1 MVGLSRGLIHIR
13 IGNEH
18 PDSLITYPDVH
29 NLSACAQPIRIMPR
43 RWGCGSW
50 RCLQIVVWL
59 GLATRSKESAGVEG
73 AGGTGRPGCGARGR
87 WRGLAGLRDDAQAR
101 VSTPG
106 PTGVEGAGGS
116 GGHGRASRSTTPSEA
131 RVWRSRGRP
140 GPPAPGTPAEPQ
152 ATPSMRLAAAHGAA
166 RPHGRAIRCPER
178 QRAISGQTGILP
190 RGKRAVKRA
199 GDSLAGSQCPEASK
213 SNSAIEE

>member
-1 MVGLSRGLIHIR
+1 MLELRAKLVGRSRGSIHIR
-13 IGNEH
+13 IGNDH
-18 PDSLITYPDVH
+18 PDSLIAYPDVH

-50 RCLQIVVWL
+50 RCLQMVVWH

-73 AGGTGRPGCGARGR
+73 AGGVGRPGCGARGR
-87 WRGLAGLRDDAQAR
+87 WRGLAGQRADAQAH

-140 GPPAPGTPAEPQ
+140 GPTVPGTPAAPQ
-152 ATPSMRLAAAHGAA
+152 APCKKLELLVVLRVLVGLAAVGAA
-166 RPHGRAIRCPER
+166 ER
-178 QRAISGQTGILP
+178 TDRSHLLRRQ
-190 RGKRAVKRA
+190 
-199 GDSLAGSQCPEASK
+199 
-213 SNSAIEE
+213 

>member
-1 MVGLSRGLIHIR
+1 
-13 IGNEH
+13 
-18 PDSLITYPDVH
+18 
-29 NLSACAQPIRIMPR
+29 MPR

-50 RCLQIVVWL
+50 RCLQTVVWH

-73 AGGTGRPGCGARGR
+73 PGGAGRPGCGARGR
-87 WRGLAGLRDDAQAR
+87 WRGLAGLRADVQAH

-140 GPPAPGTPAEPQ
+140 GPPAPETPAEPQ
-152 ATPSMRLAAAHGAA
+152 ATPSMRRAAAHGAA
-166 RPHGRAIRCPER
+166 RPHGRAIRRPEH

-190 RGKRAVKRA
+190 RGKRAVTRA
-199 GDSLAGSQCPEASK
+199 GDGLAGSQCPEASK
-213 SNSAIEE
+213 SNRAIEE